1 MHTEDIARGGND
13 IPVAFDG
20 HRTQRTNLHSVWD
33 SHIPHK
39 IRGLNFNAHAT
50 EEKPAASEWAEELAN
65 RVRNA
70 NLMPQHA
77 VAECTNLADPNE
89 CGIEWATETN
99 QLVCTYVF
107 APGLEWVKENDLG
120 GEYYEGA
127 VSTVE
132 LQLARAGVRLAA
144 WINAIAAVTAEQT
157 AFREE
162 LR

>member
-1 MHTEDIARGGND
+1 
-13 IPVAFDG
+13 
-20 HRTQRTNLHSVWD
+20 
-33 SHIPHK
+33 
-39 IRGLNFNAHAT
+39 
-50 EEKPAASEWAEELAN
+50 
-65 RVRNA
+65 
-70 NLMPQHA
+70 MPQHA
-77 VAECTNLADPNE
+77 VAECSNLADPNK

-107 APGLEWVKENDLG
+107 APGLEWVKVNDLG

-127 VSTVE
+127 VSVVE

-157 AFREE
+157 AFKEE